1 VIPVT
6 DPFSP
11 LVQQARA
18 GDKSALEALVIRLQD
33 RIYGIS
39 LRMLYHPQDAED
51 AAQEILIKIITRLD
65 SFRGSGAFQAWA
77 LKVASNHLLSFRRK
91 RGRASMTFDEMA
103 GFIVSDW
110 PEPWREL
117 EAEPMQELIVEE
129 FRIACLQMVLL
140 GLDRGHRLA
149 YILGA
154 VFDVSGK
161 EGAEILQIRPAAFR
175 KRLQRAKKRVQ
186 TFLLTHCALIK
197 PENPCLCAR
206 QTDHALHSGRMTHK
220 AFRFVNHP
228 CYVRHDP
235 AVMDNLRELDK
246 LQRISVLFKS
256 HPGLETPAGFVG
268 NLRNL
273 VASER
278 FKLLSQQPA
287 KS

>member
-1 VIPVT
+1 
-6 DPFSP
+6 
-11 LVQQARA
+11 
-18 GDKSALEALVIRLQD
+18 
-33 RIYGIS
+33 
-39 LRMLYHPQDAED
+39 MLYHPQDAED

-91 RGRASMTFDEMA
+91 RGRASMSFDEMA

-161 EGAEILQIRPAAFR
+161 EGGEILQIRPAAFR

-186 TFLLTHCALIK
+186 NFLLTHCALIN
-197 PENPCLCAR
+197 PENPCICAR
-206 QTDHALHSGRMTHK
+206 QTDHALSTGRMTHQDLL
-220 AFRFVNHP
+220 FVNHP

-235 AVMDNLRELDK
+235 SVMDNLRELDELK
-246 LQRISVLFKS
+246 RIRVLFKS
-256 HPGLETPAGFVG
+256 HPGCETPAGFVG
-268 NLRNL
+268 NLRKL
-273 VASER
+273 VDSER
-278 FKLLSQQPA
+278 FKLLSQPPA
-287 KS
+287 KP